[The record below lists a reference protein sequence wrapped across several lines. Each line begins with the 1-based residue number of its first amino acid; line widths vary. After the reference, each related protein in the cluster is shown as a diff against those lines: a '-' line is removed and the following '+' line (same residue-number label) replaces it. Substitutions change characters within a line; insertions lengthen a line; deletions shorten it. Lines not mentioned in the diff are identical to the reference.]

1 MKTAAVVRQKEP
13 FTTLPIYWLTSMAS
27 TRYSVAELYGFAA
40 EDLSP
45 KRLKSIDAT
54 PVKER
59 PCPFR
64 GGPCNKPGGVCS
76 LRLYENDNGAAVAAD
91 KTLVTTCPNRF
102 KELGMIFQWVSEQ
115 LIGTTDPKLVLE
127 VPFLTSPIE
136 EGEVGGDAVGKIDMV
151 LANTDGPVLQWCAL
165 ELQAVYFSGS
175 AMPPELAALR
185 TWKRAGIPFPL
196 KIRRPDFR
204 SSGPKR
210 LMPQLQVKVPTLRR
224 WGKKMAVVIDSA
236 FRTSL
241 GHMETVPDISNC
253 DIVWFVVDYKYQD
266 GRYMLVQKSVEYTTL
281 DRAVEGLTNG
291 VPVPLPVFETRLVGK
306 LNARPKRGPSQ

>member
-1 MKTAAVVRQKEP
+1 MAA
-13 FTTLPIYWLTSMAS
+13 
-27 TRYSVAELYGFAA
+27 TRYSVAELYGHAA
-40 EDLSP
+40 EDLTP
-45 KRLKSIDAT
+45 DLLASIDAI
-54 PVKER
+54 PPKER

-76 LRLYENDNGAAVAAD
+76 LRLYENNDGAAVAAD
-91 KTLVTTCPNRF
+91 QTLVTTCPNRF
-102 KELGMIFQWVSEQ
+102 KEGNMIFRWVSEH

-136 EGEVGGDAVGKIDMV
+136 EGEGEADGDAVGKIDMV
-151 LANTDGPVLQWCAL
+151 LANTGGPVLQWCAL
-165 ELQAVYFSGS
+165 ELQAVYFSGF
-175 AMPPELAALR
+175 AMPPELVAM
-185 TWKRAGIPFPL
+185 RAWNRPGIPFPI

-224 WGKKMAVVIDSA
+224 WGKKMAVIIDSA

-241 GHMETVPDISNC
+241 GRMETVPDVSNC
-253 DIVWFVVDYKYQD
+253 DIVWFVVDHQYQD
-266 GRYMLVQKSVEYTTL
+266 GRYALVQKSVEYTTL

-306 LNARPKRGPSQ
+306 LSAPPKRGPSR